1 MTARDR
7 LLAVF
12 LSQGSA
18 IAGEPLTP
26 AEMMERLKDPAFRAA
41 FNGPTP
47 PVVKYPD
54 AEAGA
59 LASRFEEAAVRGEE
73 SE

>member
-18 IAGEPLTP
+18 IAGKPLTH
-26 AEMMERLKDPAFRAA
+26 AEMLERFKDPAFRAA
-41 FNGPTP
+41 FNRGA
-47 PVVKYPD
+47 PVVEYPD
-54 AEAGA
+54 AETAA
-59 LASRFEEAAVRGEE
+59 LASRFEEAAVCGEE

>member
-18 IAGEPLTP
+18 IAGEPLTH
-26 AEMMERLKDPAFRAA
+26 AEMMERLKDPAFREA

-54 AEAGA
+54 AETARAASDFENAG
-59 LASRFEEAAVRGEE
+59 RQ
-73 SE
+73 

>member
-18 IAGEPLTP
+18 IAGKPLTH
-26 AEMMERLKDPAFRAA
+26 AEMMERFKDPAFLKA

-54 AEAGA
+54 AETAA
-59 LASRFEEAAVRGEE
+59 LASRFDEAAVKR
-73 SE
+73 

>member
-18 IAGEPLTP
+18 IAGNPLTP
-26 AEMMERLKDPAFRAA
+26 AEMMERLKDPAFREA
-41 FNGPTP
+41 FNEPPP

-54 AEAGA
+54 AETAA
-59 LASRFEEAAVRGEE
+59 LASRFEEAAVKR
-73 SE
+73 

>member
-18 IAGEPLTP
+18 IAGKPLTH
-26 AEMMERLKDPAFRAA
+26 AETMERFKDPALLKALNA
-41 FNGPTP
+41 P
-47 PVVKYPD
+47 PPP
-54 AEAGA
+54 
-59 LASRFEEAAVRGEE
+59 LATWW
-73 SE
+73 

>member
-12 LSQGSA
+12 LAQGSA
-18 IAGEPLTP
+18 IAGKPLAP
-26 AEMMERLKDPAFRAA
+26 AEMLERLKDPAFREA
-41 FNGPTP
+41 FNRGA

-54 AEAGA
+54 AETAKM
-59 LASRFEEAAVRGEE
+59 ASAFEDAAVRGEE